1 MACGDFNC
9 SGPQT
14 RTIDDHLV
22 DIILRYKQKQLVSEP
37 TNEAGNLLD
46 WHIVLDTNLDAVKNV
61 LMYSLCF
68 SDHTLVCCQLVA
80 EWQPSAASINNS
92 YLPIKQIDIS
102 VFRSI
107 VLTSS
112 LHNASDLESLASDY
126 TALFDKEMTRILNVC
141 APIRSAIKQRGAHDV
156 HQLQTR

>member
-80 EWQPSAASINNS
+80 E
-92 YLPIKQIDIS
+92 
-102 VFRSI
+102 
-107 VLTSS
+107 
-112 LHNASDLESLASDY
+112 
-126 TALFDKEMTRILNVC
+126 
-141 APIRSAIKQRGAHDV
+141 
-156 HQLQTR
+156 